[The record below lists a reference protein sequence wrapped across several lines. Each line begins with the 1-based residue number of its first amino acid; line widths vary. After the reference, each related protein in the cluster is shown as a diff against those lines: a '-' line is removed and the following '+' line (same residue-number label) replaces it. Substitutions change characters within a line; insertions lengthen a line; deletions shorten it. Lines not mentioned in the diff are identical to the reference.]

1 MAHATRPIDMMN
13 VKRCLAEKPPT
24 TTNQK
29 QSKNLLDVGAALE
42 EGGANIEDHLCVVV
56 DAEVVGVHQL
66 EKHRRRE
73 AVAGEH
79 DGHGLAAL
87 ERRTVR
93 DEQALDTAQDVAQL
107 VVGNLAAPPRSTKI
121 VPSAPTETPAASNL
135 RIASRTFDFGSKTFA
150 AKYG

>member
-1 MAHATRPIDMMN
+1 MSSMAHATRPIDMMN

-87 ERRTVR
+87 ERRAVR
-93 DEQALDTAQDVAQL
+93 DERALDAAQDVTQRVGEEGLGTAEVDADRAFRADGNAGSLQL
-107 VVGNLAAPPRSTKI
+107 ADRLPHIR
-121 VPSAPTETPAASNL
+121 L
-135 RIASRTFDFGSKTFA
+135 RVN
-150 AKYG
+150 